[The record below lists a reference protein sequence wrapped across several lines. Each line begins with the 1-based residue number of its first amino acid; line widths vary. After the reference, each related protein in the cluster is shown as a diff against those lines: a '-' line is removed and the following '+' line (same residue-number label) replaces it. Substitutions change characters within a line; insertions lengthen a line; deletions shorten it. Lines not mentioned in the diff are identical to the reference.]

1 MRVMVSQFRNKAVD
15 FVIANLLQVKIA
27 DSAHMGSV
35 TGSCLNFHRDLEMKV
50 RLTSQPL
57 HSKMLS

>member
-1 MRVMVSQFRNKAVD
+1 MRVMVSQFRYKAMD
-15 FVIANLLQVKIA
+15 FAITNLLQVKTA

-35 TGSCLNFHRDLEMKV
+35 TGSCRNFHRNMKMKL

-57 HSKMLS
+57 QFKMLI